1 MELTIEVPAF
11 GVKKLDGRLE
21 KLDLRKILAT
31 LERAGVEAEAV
42 SVKTIVK
49 ETFKSIYDGVP
60 STDLET
66 ALILAASTFIERDQ
80 GYSRFASL
88 LFRQKIAKE
97 VTGRSVEG

>member
-49 ETFKSIYDGVP
+49 ETFKS
-60 STDLET
+60 
-66 ALILAASTFIERDQ
+66 
-80 GYSRFASL
+80 
-88 LFRQKIAKE
+88 
-97 VTGRSVEG
+97 